1 MKETI
6 PSNPF
11 NIRVYGLIVYDN
23 KLLVTDEYRLDQYM
37 TKFPGGGLEYGEGT
51 TDCLKRECI
60 EELGQEIEIVRHF
73 YTTDYFQP
81 SLSLSKKSQ
90 LISIYYV
97 AVLKNSPAFASTD
110 KAFDIQPVDQAQS
123 FRWLKENEL
132 NPESFTFPVDKKV
145 VRMILENPNALF
157 DVK

>member
-1 MKETI
+1 MKKNI
-6 PSNPF
+6 PANPF

-51 TDCLKRECI
+51 VDSLKRECI

-81 SLSLSKKSQ
+81 SLSLSNKSQ

-97 AVLKNSPAFASTD
+97 GVLKNAPAFPSTESV
-110 KAFDIQPVDQAQS
+110 FDMQPIDQAQS
-123 FRWLKENEL
+123 FRWLKVNEL
-132 NPESFTFPVDKKV
+132 IPENFTFPVDRKV
-145 VRMILENPNALF
+145 VGMILENPSALF
-157 DVK
+157 DVE

>member
-6 PSNPF
+6 PSNLF

-97 AVLKNSPAFASTD
+97 ALLKKPPAFASTD
-110 KAFDIQPVDQAQS
+110 RVFDIQPTDQAQS
-123 FRWLKENEL
+123 FRWLKANKL
-132 NPESFTFPVDKKV
+132 NPENFTFPVDKKV
-145 VRMILENPNALF
+145 VGMILENPNALF
-157 DVK
+157 NVK